1 MLNRPLAISVLNPTS
16 LFPDDINQNSI
27 VLKVTYGSIS
37 FLFMGDANAETRIAS
52 SGTNLLADI
61 LKVGHL
67 TAPWSSNVN
76 TSHTIPASFCQIPVA
91 IFTANRTSGCLP
103 TTVQFTD
110 SPAYDPTIWNWSF
123 GAGTTSTERTRSR
136 RTTLRGSTTFLSL
149 W

>member
-37 FLFMGDANAETRIAS
+37 FLFMGDANANAETRIAS

-76 TSHTIPASFCQIPVA
+76 TSHTIPASF
-91 IFTANRTSGCLP
+91 LP
-103 TTVQFTD
+103 D
-110 SPAYDPTIWNWSF
+110 PRCNLHGEPDIRMPADD
-123 GAGTTSTERTRSR
+123 RSVHR
-136 RTTLRGSTTFLSL
+136 FPGI
-149 W
+149 